1 MGGEETSLLS
11 GVCSWHYRQES
22 IKKKKK
28 EEDGLRDTSPQ
39 GKPFST

>member
-22 IKKKKK
+22 IKKKKRK
-28 EEDGLRDTSPQ
+28 TAFVTLLLRENR
-39 GKPFST
+39 FST

>member
-22 IKKKKK
+22 IKKKK